1 MKSLSDCGAGCF
13 GFVGEGI
20 VLFSHHG
27 EKCTLSLSLIIAPLN
42 FVVPAVEYLA
52 EAFDFGLHLLDL
64 CSGGLDIGVVTA

>member
-1 MKSLSDCGAGCF
+1 VKSLSDCGAGCF

-52 EAFDFGLHLLDL
+52 EAFDF
-64 CSGGLDIGVVTA
+64 